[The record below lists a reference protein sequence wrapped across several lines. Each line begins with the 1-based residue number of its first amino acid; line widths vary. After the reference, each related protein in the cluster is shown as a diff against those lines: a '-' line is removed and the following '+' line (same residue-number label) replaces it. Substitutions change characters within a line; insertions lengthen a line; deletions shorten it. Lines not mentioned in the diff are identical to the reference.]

1 MIRQVDFERRSL
13 GDMDM
18 GSSLVQEA
26 VWGKQTAP
34 GEEELSRQ
42 LKEPV

>member
-13 GDMDM
+13 GDMDID
-18 GSSLVQEA
+18 SSLVQEG
-26 VWGKQTAP
+26 VWKKQPVT

-42 LKEPV
+42 QKAPM